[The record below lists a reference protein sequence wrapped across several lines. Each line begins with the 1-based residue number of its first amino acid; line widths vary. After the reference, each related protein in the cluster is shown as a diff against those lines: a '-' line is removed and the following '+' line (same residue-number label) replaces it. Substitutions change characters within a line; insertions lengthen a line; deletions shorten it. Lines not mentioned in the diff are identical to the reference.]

1 MELEQRM
8 ADPQFYKDEV
18 AFAESSKEY
27 KSIER
32 KLERQYRKW
41 EEAQDEIERI
51 ESEFSDQQYP
61 VQ

>member
-41 EEAQDEIERI
+41 EEAQGELEKIEV
-51 ESEFSDQQYP
+51 EFSA
-61 VQ
+61 